1 MIFLTHYFK
10 SKSNLITC
18 NNFNCP
24 IGLKR
29 QITDGHIVLEK
40 AKQNQEKCKS
50 NLNELKR
57 GKPEHKSKK

>member
-40 AKQNQEKCKS
+40 AKNKIKKNVNQI
-50 NLNELKR
+50 
-57 GKPEHKSKK
+57 